1 MFSAWEVGTGK
12 KDNKPSLSPEGC
24 GKSVVVIQVVN
35 LTQVSA
41 WARVGYQGQFWILQR
56 GEETGGH

>member
-1 MFSAWEVGTGK
+1 MFSAWEVGMGK

-24 GKSVVVIQVVN
+24 GKSVVVIQVVS